1 MTTTIKATVSGGRL
15 ELSVPED
22 WPDGTEVEIHPLKG
36 VTPGADEKLS
46 AEEIARTLAAM
57 DQMVPFEMTPAEW
70 ATWES
75 ERQSRKERDKA
86 NFMEHAEKLRRLW
99 P

>member
-15 ELSVPED
+15 ELSVPVD
-22 WPDGTEVEIHPLKG
+22 WPDGTEVEIHPLHDS
-36 VTPGADEKLS
+36 TQGADDRMS
-46 AEEIARTLAAM
+46 SEEIARTLAAM
-57 DQMVPFEMTPAEW
+57 DQIVPFEMTDAEF
-70 ATWES
+70 AAWEG

-86 NFMEHAEKLRRLW
+86 EFVEKAEKLRRMW